1 MLCYKKV
8 KYHIIFLMDPTPR
21 RVYPTLWGSRRWEA
35 HQGSAAVRA
44 ATTQPQP
51 RVLCWALRRAQEG
64 GSRHAAAIDL
74 CIMAT
79 KQPLSL
85 LWCALVREL
94 PKGGSMSLCIS
105 AFHSSLIFWSLHL
118 GNPELCHHFSLGSAF
133 PRGSGLEFQGRKIC
147 LRDITVCFLFLIH

>member
-8 KYHIIFLMDPTPR
+8 KYHMIFLMDPTPR

-51 RVLCWALRRAQEG
+51 CVLCWALRRAQEG

-94 PKGGSMSLCIS
+94 PEGGSMSLCIS
-105 AFHSSLIFWSLHL
+105 AFHSSSDPCILVILSFAITLVWDLHFQEAQDW
-118 GNPELCHHFSLGSAF
+118 NF
-133 PRGSGLEFQGRKIC
+133 RGGKYA
-147 LRDITVCFLFLIH
+147 